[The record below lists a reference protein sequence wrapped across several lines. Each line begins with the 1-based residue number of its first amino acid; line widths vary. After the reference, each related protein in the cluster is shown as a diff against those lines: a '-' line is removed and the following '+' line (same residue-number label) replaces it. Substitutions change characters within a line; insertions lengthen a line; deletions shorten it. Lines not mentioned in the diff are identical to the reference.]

1 MTHKAHITKKNSDM
15 NYESAKIINTTPH
28 VVRVQVNGAEQYREF
43 HPEMS
48 VRAAQELR
56 EVHKGT
62 FEVCKVHYSSVSLP
76 EPSENVAYIVST
88 IVANAAKASGRTTSD
103 LLVPD
108 SGPDCIRDERG
119 QVFAVRRFIIV

>member
-1 MTHKAHITKKNSDM
+1 M
-15 NYESAKIINTTPH
+15 NYDSIKIVNTTPH
-28 VVRVQVNGAEQYREF
+28 VVRVVVNEMEGQYREF
-43 HPEMS
+43 APEMS